1 MDVLVSEIVQ
11 RFYTLLWPMIRV
23 SAFLLA
29 SPFFSLRAV
38 TVRIRVL
45 LAALLTLMVYPLV
58 DWPIIDPYSAAGL
71 REIFN
76 QVLIG
81 AVMGMILQI
90 VNGALVVGGQAVSG
104 AMGLGMANM
113 VDPNMGNVPVISQ
126 FFVICSTLIFMGM
139 GGHVLVISLL
149 LESFKS
155 LPIGQMLAPDMLMAM
170 LLQWSTMMFLG
181 ALLLALPIMVSLLFV
196 NIGVGVITRAAPALN
211 IFAVGFPA
219 MILVGMVLLATSMTS
234 IGYRIQWL
242 WQESFNV
249 VGQALGVT

>member
-1 MDVLVSEIVQ
+1 MDLLVSEIVQ

-38 TVRIRVL
+38 SVRVRVL

-58 DWPIIDPYSAAGL
+58 DWPIIDPFSAPGL
-71 REIFN
+71 REVFN

-81 AVMGMILQI
+81 AVMGMLLQI
-90 VNGALVVGGQAVSG
+90 VNAALVVGGQAVSS

-126 FFVICSTLIFMGM
+126 FFIVCSTLIFMGM
-139 GGHVLVISLL
+139 GGHVLVISLV
-149 LESFKS
+149 LESFKT
-155 LPIGQMLAPDMLMAM
+155 LPIGQMLAPDMLMTV
-170 LLQWSTMMFLG
+170 LLQWSAMMFLG
-181 ALLLALPIMVSLLFV
+181 ALLLSLPIMVSLLFV

-219 MILVGMVLLATSMTS
+219 MIFVGMVLLATSMTS

-242 WQESFNV
+242 WQQSFDV
-249 VGQALGVT
+249 VGQALGIT

>member
-1 MDVLVSEIVQ
+1 MDILVSEIVQ
-11 RFYTLLWPMIRV
+11 RFYTLLWPMIRI

-38 TVRIRVL
+38 SVRIRVL
-45 LAALLTLMVYPLV
+45 LALLLTLMVYPLV
-58 DWPIIDPYSAAGL
+58 EWPTIDPYSAAGL
-71 REIFN
+71 REVFN

-81 AVMGMILQI
+81 TVMGMLLQI
-90 VNGALVVGGQAVSG
+90 VNAALVVGGQAVSG
-104 AMGLGMANM
+104 SMGLGMANM

-126 FFVICSTLIFMGM
+126 FFIVCSTLIFMGM
-139 GGHVLVISLL
+139 GGHVVVITLV
-149 LESFKS
+149 LESFKT
-155 LPIGQMLAPDMLMAM
+155 LPIGEMLAPDMLMAV
-170 LLQWSTMMFLG
+170 LLKWSTMMFLG
-181 ALLLALPIMVSLLFV
+181 ALLLALPIIVCLLFV

-219 MILVGMVLLATSMTS
+219 MIMAGLLLLAMSMSS

-242 WQESFNV
+242 WRQSFEI